1 MSSASSTHALIKTCA
16 TQTKRT
22 HALSELR
29 LKCAEAEIVAI
40 LLRPAKILSSCSD
53 KIYTSKNALKSFYNA
68 WISAAQE
75 ARTASELRYSTL
87 ARITTPHIRKQSKQG
102 LFQARARRCSPASH
116 NLISSVICN
125 GDCATNS
132 VRRNAFVSERSGRKF
147 GSRDA

>member
-1 MSSASSTHALIKTCA
+1 LIKTCA

-87 ARITTPHIRKQSKQG
+87 ARNNAAYKKAVE
-102 LFQARARRCSPASH
+102 ARPLPSPRPALLSC
-116 NLISSVICN
+116 LS
-125 GDCATNS
+125 
-132 VRRNAFVSERSGRKF
+132 
-147 GSRDA
+147 